1 MYENHSPRTADEDP
15 TTLVCSGFTVGS
27 TTSVIWV
34 DLSGISSEETKKLV
48 KD

>member
-34 DLSGISSEETKKLV
+34 SLKGLSDSDKKKV

>member
-1 MYENHSPRTADEDP
+1 MYENHSPRTAEEDP

-34 DLSGISSEETKKLV
+34 NLDKNLSDSEKKKV